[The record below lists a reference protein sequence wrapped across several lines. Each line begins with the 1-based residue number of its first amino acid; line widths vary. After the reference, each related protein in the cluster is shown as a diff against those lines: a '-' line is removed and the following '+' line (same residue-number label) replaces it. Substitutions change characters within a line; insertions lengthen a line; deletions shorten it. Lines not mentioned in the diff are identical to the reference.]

1 MSDELDRPEPFEREQ
16 LSELTAVVL
25 RLLDDWGVEPQDQP
39 VLLGLP
45 PGTRPRALQRYRLG
59 TPLPQ
64 DRETLQ
70 RMSYLLNIERAV
82 RTAFPHNVS
91 MARFWVTTAHPLFNQ
106 RTPLQV
112 MLAGGLE
119 GMSQIVSYLHCRDPW

>member
-1 MSDELDRPEPFEREQ
+1 MTDELDRPEPFDQEH

-25 RLLDDWGVEPQDQP
+25 RLLDDWGIAPEDQP
-39 VLLGLP
+39 ALLGLP
-45 PGTRPRALQRYRLG
+45 AGTRPRALQRYRLG

-64 DRETLQ
+64 DRETLE
-70 RMSYLLNIERAV
+70 RLSHLLNIERAV

-91 MARFWVTTAHPLFNQ
+91 MARFWITTPHPLFED

-112 MLAGGLE
+112 MLAEGLE
-119 GMSQIVSYLHCRDPW
+119 GMVQIVSYLHGRGDW